1 MADESGRTR
10 GLLSVVYGNT
20 PEMRGRA
27 LEILLRAAPRAIVLS
42 VSLRAADG
50 GGRGES
56 GGHGEDHESGGRGG
70 NGGHGQGHESGGRP
84 TVQRFISGGGAH
96 ERWARGATGI
106 PSVILRQD
114 LLELSRAERAP
125 HVVLSLPEHID
136 VTPFL
141 ADVWRPP
148 LGSTPLASRYE
159 LAPVVAA
166 LDVDRFLAD
175 LRCVHQ
181 AVPVWGDADRPA
193 PLTLAEAAARQA
205 EGAGVLI
212 TGGAPPETAGR
223 HAGVQA
229 LLGHLNPSATVLGD
243 GVDAA
248 ELTAAVTPGGRALP
262 ADPADRLDPLAGS
275 SVCRRGVHHGVSSVL
290 WRARRPLH
298 PERLAEALHRVL
310 PGVVRGRGHLWLAG
324 RPDTI
329 VVWRSAGGH
338 VELAE
343 AGRWLARDDAE
354 AWRRASPER
363 RTLAAWFWD
372 DHYGERRNEIVFTGG
387 GLDQDRIRT
396 GLDAALL
403 DDGELAL
410 GAAEWAR
417 FPDPLFGTR
426 PGR

>member
-27 LEILLRAAPRAIVLS
+27 LELLLRAAPRAIVLS
-42 VSLRAADG
+42 VSLPADG
-50 GGRGES
+50 GDGHGGS
-56 GGHGEDHESGGRGG
+56 GGDGGRRARGG
-70 NGGHGQGHESGGRP
+70 GGGRP
-84 TVQRFISGGGAH
+84 AVQRFTSGGDTH
-96 ERWARGATGI
+96 EPWARGATGI

-114 LLELSRAERAP
+114 LLELSRTARAP
-125 HVVLSLPEHID
+125 HVILSLPEHID

-166 LDVDRFLAD
+166 LDPDRFLAD

-181 AVPVWGDADRPA
+181 AVRVWGDAERPA

-212 TGGAPPETAGR
+212 IGSGPPETAGR
-223 HAGVQA
+223 HAGVRA
-229 LLGHLNPSATVLGD
+229 LLGHMNPSAAVLAD

-248 ELTAAVTPGGRALP
+248 ELAAAVVPGGRGPA
-262 ADPADRLDPLAGS
+262 ADPADRLDPLSGS
-275 SVCRRGVHHGVSSVL
+275 GVCRRGVHHGVSSVL
-290 WRARRPLH
+290 WRARRPMH
-298 PERLAEALHRVL
+298 PQRLAEALHRVL

-329 VVWRSAGGH
+329 VSWRSAGGH

-372 DHYGERRNEIVFTGG
+372 DYYEERRNEIVFTGG
-387 GLDQDRIRT
+387 GLDPDRVRAE
-396 GLDAALL
+396 LDAALL

-426 PGR
+426 PGA